1 MTIYLTL
8 ERDNKRFKSDLRNF
22 TIVLIGSIIVAVSL
36 VILSNPESRK
46 AADIIV
52 LDITGATAVILGIL
66 VIYRHKFHGAY
77 GKPFFCLT
85 MGVFFWLAA
94 DITVSYYYFILL
106 IKDVPPPVSFAD
118 VLWLV
123 GYVFFALHLF
133 IMLKIIRKTINIGI
147 VVGTS
152 VASVIFVTYT
162 TTAHASLISSEFSR
176 QHYLVFAVNI
186 SYPIADA
193 ILIIPAV
200 SILVALRM
208 DYEHS
213 IPMLLASISL
223 LINALA
229 DYGFVN
235 DVMNDKTGN
244 KWIWDLFFIS
254 DFLIIAAALYWYNRY
269 YVTREI
275 ADRKGIR
282 L

>member
-1 MTIYLTL
+1 M
-8 ERDNKRFKSDLRNF
+8 
-22 TIVLIGSIIVAVSL
+22 LIGSIIVSVSL

-46 AADIIV
+46 AVDIIV
-52 LDITGATAVILGIL
+52 LDITGAIALTLGLI
-66 VIYRHKFHGAY
+66 VIYRHKFHGPY
-77 GKPFFCLT
+77 GKPFFCLS

-94 DITVSYYYFILL
+94 DITISYYYLILL

-118 VLWLV
+118 LLWLV

-133 IMLKIIRKTINIGI
+133 MMLKIVQKKINFA
-147 VVGTS
+147 VVVLTS
-152 VASVIFVTYT
+152 VASIIFVTYT
-162 TTAHASLISSEFSR
+162 ITAHAPLISSEFAHR
-176 QHYLVFAVNI
+176 HYFVFAVNI
-186 SYPIADA
+186 SYPVADA

-200 SILVALRM
+200 SVLVAHRT

-213 IPMLLASISL
+213 IPMTLASLSL

-235 DVMNDKTGN
+235 DVLNDNSGN

-275 ADRKGIR
+275 ADRKDIR

>member
-1 MTIYLTL
+1 
-8 ERDNKRFKSDLRNF
+8 
-22 TIVLIGSIIVAVSL
+22 
-36 VILSNPESRK
+36 
-46 AADIIV
+46 
-52 LDITGATAVILGIL
+52 
-66 VIYRHKFHGAY
+66 
-77 GKPFFCLT
+77 
-85 MGVFFWLAA
+85 
-94 DITVSYYYFILL
+94 L

-118 VLWLV
+118 ALWLV
-123 GYVFFALHLF
+123 GYVFFAFHLF
-133 IMLKIIRKTINIGI
+133 MMLRIVRKKINIAV

-152 VASVIFVTYT
+152 VASIIFVTYIIT
-162 TTAHASLISSEFSR
+162 THAPLISSEFTNR
-176 QHYLVFAVNI
+176 DYLVFAANI
-186 SYPIADA
+186 SYPVADA

-200 SILVALRM
+200 SVLVAHRS

-213 IPMLLASISL
+213 IPMTLASLSL

-235 DVMNDKTGN
+235 DVLNGNIVN

-275 ADRKGIR
+275 AYRKNVR

>member
-1 MTIYLTL
+1 MTIYLTRA
-8 ERDNKRFKSDLRNF
+8 RDNKHFKGHLRNF
-22 TIVLIGSIIVAVSL
+22 TVILIGSIIVSVSL
-36 VILSNPESRK
+36 VILSNPENRK
-46 AADIIV
+46 AVDLIV
-52 LDITGATAVILGIL
+52 LDITGAIAVTLGLI
-66 VIYRHKFHGAY
+66 VIYRQKFHGPY
-77 GKPFFCLT
+77 GKPFFCLST
-85 MGVFFWLAA
+85 GVLFLLAG

-106 IKDVPPPVSFAD
+106 IKDVPPLVSFAD

-133 IMLKIIRKTINIGI
+133 MMLKIVEKKINTAV

-152 VASVIFVTYT
+152 VASAIFVAYT
-162 TTAHASLISSEFSR
+162 ITTHVPLISSEFAH
-176 QHYLVFAVNI
+176 QHYSVFAVNI
-186 SYPIADA
+186 SYPVADA

-200 SILVALRM
+200 AVLVAHRS
-208 DYEHS
+208 DFEHS
-213 IPMLLASISL
+213 IPMTLASLSL

-235 DVMNDKTGN
+235 DVMNDNTGN

-269 YVTREI
+269 YVTRSLI
-275 ADRKGIR
+275 DRKDIK